1 MLPKNTSVWTERT
14 DGVCKGFS
22 THAHS
27 FRDSHPMSDRFH
39 DLRVAEVR
47 RETADCVS
55 IVLDVPADLTEA
67 FDFKQGQYLTFDQ
80 EIQGESVRRSYS
92 ICAGVGEELRVAVKR
107 VPEGRFSTWANAELK
122 AGDTL
127 RTMPPNGRFFTEL
140 DAGQSKHYVAFA
152 AGSGI
157 TPILSHIKTVLATET
172 QSRFTLLYTN
182 KDQASVIFKSELDD
196 LKDRFLD
203 RLRLFHF
210 FTREPVDTPLYAG
223 RMDADKVD
231 AVAASLLGGAAID
244 EVFACGPEPMIHA
257 VRERMAAAGVPE
269 ANIHF
274 ELFTSPTA
282 KAAADAGTDAA
293 PVEVD
298 AGQEVFV
305 IIDGS
310 THKLDYDG
318 SKSILD
324 TGLDAG
330 LDLPY
335 SCCGGVCCT
344 CRALVTEGAGEME
357 VNYALEP
364 GEVEQG
370 FVLTCQTKPK
380 PGSAR
385 FVVDFDQQ

>member
-1 MLPKNTSVWTERT
+1 
-14 DGVCKGFS
+14 
-22 THAHS
+22 
-27 FRDSHPMSDRFH
+27 MSDRFH

-67 FDFKQGQYLTFDQ
+67 FAFKQGQYLTFDQ
-80 EIQGESVRRSYS
+80 EIQGEAVRRSYS

-157 TPILSHIKTVLATET
+157 TPILSHIKTVLATEP

-182 KDQASVIFKSELDD
+182 KDQASVIFKSSSTTS
-196 LKDRFLD
+196 RTASSTGCASSISSPAS
-203 RLRLFHF
+203 RWTPRC
-210 FTREPVDTPLYAG
+210 TRAG
-223 RMDADKVD
+223 WMPTRWMPSV
-231 AVAASLLGGAAID
+231 ASLLGGAAID

-257 VRERMAAAGVPE
+257 VRERMEAAGVAE

-282 KAAADAGTDAA
+282 KPAADAGAA
-293 PVEVD
+293 PLRSRCGMPVTKKCLSSLTGPPTNWTTTAAKASSTLVLMPVSTCPTAVAVVSVAP
-298 AGQEVFV
+298 AGRWSRKGPE
-305 IIDGS
+305 
-310 THKLDYDG
+310 K
-318 SKSILD
+318 
-324 TGLDAG
+324 
-330 LDLPY
+330 
-335 SCCGGVCCT
+335 
-344 CRALVTEGAGEME
+344 ME

>member
-1 MLPKNTSVWTERT
+1 
-14 DGVCKGFS
+14 
-22 THAHS
+22 
-27 FRDSHPMSDRFH
+27 MSDRFH
-39 DLRVAEVR
+39 DLQVAEVR

-55 IVLDVPADLTEA
+55 IVLHVPVDLAETFA
-67 FDFKQGQYLTFDQ
+67 FKQGQYLTFDQ
-80 EIQGESVRRSYS
+80 ELQGESVRRSYS
-92 ICAGVGEELRVAVKR
+92 ICAGVGEELRVAVKQ
-107 VPEGRFSTWANAELK
+107 VPDGRFSTWANSDLK
-122 AGDTL
+122 VGDSL
-127 RTMPPNGRFFTEL
+127 RTMPPNGRFYTEL
-140 DAGQSKHYVAFA
+140 DANQRKHYVAFA

-157 TPILSHIKTVLATET
+157 TPILSHIKTVLNVEP

-182 KDQASVIFKSELDD
+182 KDQSSVIFKAELED

-203 RLRLFHF
+203 RLRVFHF

-223 RMDADKVD
+223 RMDSDKVD
-231 AVAASLLGGAAID
+231 AVVNSLLGGAAID

-257 VRERMAAAGVPE
+257 VRERMEAAGVAA

-282 KAAADAGTDAA
+282 KPAAVEGAVAQAPTSADSGN
-293 PVEVD
+293 
-298 AGQEVFV
+298 QEVFV
-305 IIDGS
+305 VIDGS

-318 SKSILD
+318 TKSVLD
-324 TGLDAG
+324 AGLDSG

-335 SCCGGVCCT
+335 SCLGGVCCT
-344 CRALVTEGAGEME
+344 CRALVSEGQGEMDI
-357 VNYALEP
+357 NYALEP

-380 PGSAR
+380 LGTAR